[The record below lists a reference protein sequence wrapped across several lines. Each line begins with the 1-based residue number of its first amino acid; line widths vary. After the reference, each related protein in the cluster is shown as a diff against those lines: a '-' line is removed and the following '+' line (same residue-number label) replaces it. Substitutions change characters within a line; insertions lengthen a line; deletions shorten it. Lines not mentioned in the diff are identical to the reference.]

1 MTPEVMKL
9 IAAAACMAI
18 GSIGPAL
25 AEGSIASKGIEGIS
39 RNPEAADKIF
49 TNMIVSMA
57 VIESIAIF
65 CLVVSLI
72 ILFAA

>member
-1 MTPEVMKL
+1 MEIEAVKL
-9 IAAAACMAI
+9 LAAAACMAI
-18 GSIGPAL
+18 GSISPAL
-25 AEGSIASKGIEGIS
+25 GEGMVAARGIEGIG

-57 VIESIAIF
+57 IIESIAIF

>member
-1 MTPEVMKL
+1 MDAEVMKL
-9 IAAAACMAI
+9 LAAAGCMAI
-18 GSIGPAL
+18 GSIGPAIG
-25 AEGSIASKGIEGIS
+25 EGLVASKGIESIG

-57 VIESIAIF
+57 IIESIAIF

-72 ILFAA
+72 VLFAA

>member
-1 MTPEVMKL
+1 MDIEVVKL

-18 GSIGPAL
+18 GSIGPSL
-25 AEGSIASKGIEGIS
+25 GEGAVASKGIEGIG

-49 TNMIVSMA
+49 TNMVVSMA
-57 VIESIAIF
+57 IIESIAIF

>member
-1 MTPEVMKL
+1 MTPESMQL

-25 AEGSIASKGIEGIS
+25 GEGLVASKGIEGIG

-72 ILFAA
+72 ILFAV

>member
-1 MTPEVMKL
+1 MEIEAIKL
-9 IAAAACMAI
+9 IAAAGCMAV
-18 GSIGPAL
+18 GSISPAL
-25 AEGSIASKGIEGIS
+25 AEGMIASRGIEGIG

-57 VIESIAIF
+57 IIESIAIF

-72 ILFAA
+72 ILFAV

>member
-25 AEGSIASKGIEGIS
+25 GEGSIATKGIEGIG

>member
-9 IAAAACMAI
+9 LAAAACMAI

-25 AEGSIASKGIEGIS
+25 GEGLVASKGIEGIG

>member
-1 MTPEVMKL
+1 MDIEVAKL
-9 IAAAACMAI
+9 LAAAGCMAI
-18 GSIGPAL
+18 GSVGPAL
-25 AEGSIASKGIEGIS
+25 AEGLVASKGIESIG
-39 RNPEAADKIF
+39 RNPEASDKIF

-57 VIESIAIF
+57 IIESVAIF

>member
-1 MTPEVMKL
+1 MEVEAIKL
-9 IAAAACMAI
+9 LAAAACMAI
-18 GSIGPAL
+18 GSIGPAFS
-25 AEGSIASKGIEGIS
+25 EGAIASKGMEGIG

-57 VIESIAIF
+57 IIESIAIF

-72 ILFAA
+72 ILFVA

>member
-1 MTPEVMKL
+1 MEIEAIKL
-9 IAAAACMAI
+9 LSAALCMAI
-18 GSIGPAL
+18 GSIAPAFG
-25 AEGSIASKGIEGIS
+25 ESMVASKGIESIG

-49 TNMIVSMA
+49 TNMIVAMA
-57 VIESIAIF
+57 IIESIAIF

>member
-1 MTPEVMKL
+1 MEPEVMKL
-9 IAAAACMAI
+9 LAAALVMAI
-18 GSIGPAL
+18 GSIAPAIG
-25 AEGSIASKGIEGIS
+25 EGLVASKGIEGIG

-49 TNMIVSMA
+49 TNMIVAMA

-65 CLVVSLI
+65 CLVVALI

>member
-1 MTPEVMKL
+1 MTPEIAKL
-9 IAAAACMAI
+9 FAAAACMAI

-25 AEGSIASKGIEGIS
+25 SEGLVASKGIEGIG

-49 TNMIVSMA
+49 TNMIVAMA

-65 CLVVSLI
+65 CLVVALI